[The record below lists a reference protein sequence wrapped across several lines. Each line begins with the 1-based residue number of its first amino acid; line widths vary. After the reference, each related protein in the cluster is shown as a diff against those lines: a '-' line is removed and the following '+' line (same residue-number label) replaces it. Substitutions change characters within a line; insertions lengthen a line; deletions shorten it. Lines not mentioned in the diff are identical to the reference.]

1 MVTNDFEHFFQC
13 FLARRDSSSV
23 NSLFGFILHFLFG
36 LVCLFVWF
44 LLFFFFIGSEF
55 KFSNM
60 VVMAR
65 DYIQKSSRFMW
76 YDWYDTLLILLARIY
91 TLNPSGWNT
100 NIPLVDT
107 FDPKKWSL
115 IGENKKYRIR
125 ERFGRMGER
134 QDMPNSHKNR
144 QERKATYE
152 QHREWWGGSSVH
164 ISAVQWDRVE
174 FSWVKAVPLSSVP
187 FSSCS
192 RSSQLSSG
200 PGNFAKQNNSIRSWG

>member
-1 MVTNDFEHFFQC
+1 
-13 FLARRDSSSV
+13 
-23 NSLFGFILHFLFG
+23 
-36 LVCLFVWF
+36 
-44 LLFFFFIGSEF
+44 
-55 KFSNM
+55 
-60 VVMAR
+60 
-65 DYIQKSSRFMW
+65 
-76 YDWYDTLLILLARIY
+76 
-91 TLNPSGWNT
+91 
-100 NIPLVDT
+100 
-107 FDPKKWSL
+107 
-115 IGENKKYRIR
+115 
-125 ERFGRMGER
+125 MGER

-200 PGNFAKQNNSIRSWG
+200 PGLQEAILLSRTIQSEAEGNHFESDNLEMSFNQISWVEPLSQCLERARKDVYSALGLWGWNHLGLG